1 MSESNPTMDIKPIL
15 EAVLFAAPKPLTPA
29 ELVAVFRS
37 AAEQNSQQASVTA
50 LGAVREQDI
59 TAALEELAAEYRS
72 RARGFYPVCVAGAWQ
87 FVTAPDYAPWLRALL
102 GTRPRPARLT
112 QPALETLA
120 IIAYRQP
127 ITRAEIE
134 EIRGVNVDG
143 VMQTLQERGLI
154 EVVGRAD
161 APGRPPLYGTTRQF
175 LEYFGLRSLDELPGA
190 HELRRRAQPNPQ
202 TAQATAQ
209 SPATIQE
216 QGSLPVPPA
225 EPAPDQGISVPGPIQ
240 SSGTAAGPAGVE
252 TST

>member
-1 MSESNPTMDIKPIL
+1 MSEHNPTMNIKPIL
-15 EAVLFAAPKPLTPA
+15 EAVLFAAPKPLSPA
-29 ELVAVFRS
+29 ELAAVFRS
-37 AAEQNSQQASVTA
+37 AAEQNAQLADVAA
-50 LGAVREQDI
+50 LRDVREQDI
-59 TAALEELAAEYRS
+59 GAALEELATEYRS
-72 RARGFYPVCVAGAWQ
+72 RASGFYPVCVAGAWQ
-87 FVTAPDYAPWLRALL
+87 FVTAPEYAPWLRALL

-154 EVVGRAD
+154 EVVGRAE

-190 HELRRRAQPNPQ
+190 QQLRKQAQSGPPVAQP
-202 TAQATAQ
+202 TAQAPE
-209 SPATIQE
+209 PA
-216 QGSLPVPPA
+216 PPA
-225 EPAPDQGISVPGPIQ
+225 EAIPPAQPEPARDVNAPDLTQSPGP
-240 SSGTAAGPAGVE
+240 ADGPAAVE